1 MIEINNDTLK
11 RFFNCLLRV
20 IDSPDDST
28 FNTYCEEF
36 EAYPAAATFLKKFR
50 QKIQNELFTQ
60 GQIESFIENANNVLL
75 NYAQHKYGSSIELT
89 GNDILDSLIT
99 SLDFL
104 GEELNYS
111 TVTTHYLMDIFNS
124 IGDLLLVVDENG
136 NVLFTSETSC
146 KILGYKEEEIKSQ
159 NIQMILEENL
169 EFKMIIKNKKIQS
182 NYIFVTKSNHK
193 IPVELKISDFARQD
207 NPFMGHV
214 IIARDISVPLKY
226 QQEIENQNRL
236 IKKTN
241 EELREAL
248 KLAEQSEKLKTSF
261 LANMSHEIRTPLN
274 GIMGFSE
281 YIQRPDLSPAD
292 YKKFGAIILD
302 CSGQLLSIVNDV
314 LDISRIESGIMSVSS
329 EPVMINKL
337 LDNIYTIYSQKI
349 TAENKPIELK
359 LTKIFD
365 DTESYIL
372 SDELRLR
379 QILSNLLDN
388 AVKYTEEGKIEFGYK
403 VKNESLEFYI
413 FDTGIGIPEDKHDSI
428 FKPFHQAIESTSKL
442 YSGTGL
448 GLAIAKGL
456 TKLLEGKIYF
466 TSKEGKGSEFFFSLP
481 YMKTISVQL
490 PEPDSSFEIHD
501 GWPAKT
507 IVVVED
513 DNYSARYLE
522 TILKETKANLK
533 FFILGRE
540 AIDFIQKEKTD
551 VVLMDIRLPDIDGIT
566 ATKLIREFDTKIP
579 IIAQTAYASNEDK
592 IKCLRSGCNYH
603 ITKPINRNILLSLL
617 DSIIGSK
624 KKVLY

>member
-1 MIEINNDTLK
+1 MKQIDNELAK
-11 RFFNCLLRV
+11 RFLNGLLYILSDVNDERY
-20 IDSPDDST
+20 SALSK
-28 FNTYCEEF
+28 EF
-36 EAYPAAATFLKKFR
+36 EEYPLAGSFLSKFR
-50 QKIQNELFTQ
+50 QKIKSNYFSKND
-60 GQIESFIENANNVLL
+60 IETFIENSNNVLL
-75 NYAQHKYGSSIELT
+75 SYAQHKYSSSVELT
-89 GNDILDSLIT
+89 GEDILDSLVT

-124 IGDLLLVVDENG
+124 IGDLLVVVDENG
-136 NVLFTSETSC
+136 NIIFISETSC

-159 NIQMILEENL
+159 NIQMILEGDL
-169 EFKMIIKNKKIQS
+169 LFKTIIRNKKTQS
-182 NYIFVTKSNHK
+182 NYVFITKNKNK

-337 LDNIYTIYSQKI
+337 LDSIYTVYSQKI
-349 TAENKPIELK
+349 TAESKPIHLELIK
-359 LTKIFD
+359 LFED
-365 DTESYIL
+365 PESYIL

-388 AVKYTEEGKIEFGYK
+388 AVKYTEEGKITFGYRI
-403 VKNESLEFYI
+403 KNESLEFYI
-413 FDTGIGIPEDKHDSI
+413 IDTGIGIPEDKHDSI

-466 TSKEGKGSEFFFSLP
+466 TSKEGEGSEFYFSLP
-481 YMKTISVQL
+481 YMKTISFHV
-490 PEPDSSFEIHD
+490 PEADTCVEIQN
-501 GWPAKT
+501 GWPGKT
-507 IVVVED
+507 VVIVED

-522 TILKETKANLK
+522 TILRDTKVTLK
-533 FFILGRE
+533 FFELGRD
-540 AIDFIQKEKTD
+540 AIEYIRHEQAD

-566 ATKLIREFDTKIP
+566 ATKMIREFDTRIP

-603 ITKPINRNILLSLL
+603 VTKPINRNILLSVI

-624 KKVLY
+624 KKIFQ